1 MHTTVP
7 HRRQRQNGRSDAPAA
22 AFPFRRAPLA
32 ALIAAV
38 SLISAGAY
46 AADPRSVSELEA
58 EIARLQQEIAA
69 KNRGATPAPAAAQ
82 PAAETASQAKDG
94 GQTLET
100 VVVRSRHRLEKL
112 QDVPVSVAVVTG
124 SELAR
129 EGASDLDAVTRRI
142 ANFSWNPGNA
152 RTSSLSI
159 RGLGK
164 QSQTDAMDPSVGFNV
179 DGVAYGYNP
188 LSSFDLFD
196 VDSVEVLRGPQGTLF
211 GRNANLGILRINN
224 KRPTFTPEAD
234 YSFTFGEG
242 QRFIGQG
249 AVGGAI
255 QEDVLAWRGSFRVD
269 RGAGYVK
276 NVEKGY
282 LESTFGNHD
291 RVAGRVQFLLTP
303 TADFNAR
310 LTLEMAPTTGE
321 AFNGKTIYTPTP
333 TTYAN
338 GGATNLNS
346 DASTRLARRWFTQ
359 LPGYSYAGSYLY
371 GGGGNYVNLD
381 HQTPTYT
388 DTKGGSLDLNWT
400 IGDHTLTSIT
410 AYKDFRFQVRN
421 DEGTPFDIT
430 KRGGGH
436 VDKFEQFSQE
446 LRIAS
451 KPGGLVDYQAG
462 LHFQS
467 TKNKYDS
474 NAGFGSDAGAW
485 FASGSQYTT
494 LDANGA
500 GRYLMEN
507 ALNEL
512 QVSPLQKIEN
522 KSTAIFGQANWH
534 LAEPLTITTGAR
546 LTQEN
551 RRNTT
556 SRLIINDG
564 YGAELNPVSVGG
576 VSLGGFN
583 SNATTGVLTGTNT
596 AAQLALADF
605 TASKYFGVAS
615 YSALTDAQRRQ
626 IAAAKAIRKSNIGVL
641 WNETQAET
649 YNKIQPTL
657 LFSPQYKVNEN
668 LTTYVS
674 AQYGEKSGI
683 SQITNGYNNPVKP
696 ERTGSFEAG
705 FKSTLLDKTLVFNA
719 NAYYMKI
726 RDYQQAVQ
734 VYDEYT
740 TNTTADGNTYY
751 TSATGNVPK
760 VKAQGIELDA
770 AYSGFRNTVVRFSGA
785 YNDARYEEFPN
796 AAKPVE
802 LGYLSN
808 PYLDMSGKTLPGA
821 SKFSFSVGAEYR
833 KPVLGDKA
841 FHTSFNTFYTSKYN
855 SDNTLSSYGW
865 VDGHATTDLTI
876 GLGRADRT
884 FDVNLLVK
892 NAFNDTTPLAKT
904 WNTYVPA
911 APRWI
916 GIVFTGKL

>member
-1 MHTTVP
+1 MHPSVHT
-7 HRRQRQNGRSDAPAA
+7 RRQRQTHQRES
-22 AFPFRRAPLA
+22 FPFRRAP
-32 ALIAAV
+32 IAAV
-38 SLISAGAY
+38 IAAISVFSTFSAQ
-46 AADPRSVSELEA
+46 AADSRSATEIEA
-58 EIARLQQEIAA
+58 EIARLQQELAA
-69 KNRGATPAPAAAQ
+69 KRAATAGGQAAATTE
-82 PAAETASQAKDG
+82 AAPSEKAG
-94 GQTLET
+94 GQALET
-100 VVVRSRHRLEKL
+100 IVVRGRHRLEKL
-112 QDVPVSVAVVTG
+112 QDVPVSVAVVSG
-124 SELAR
+124 AELAR

-159 RGLGK
+159 RGIGK

-224 KRPTFTPEAD
+224 KRPTFTPD
-234 YSFTFGEG
+234 SNYSLTIGEG
-242 QRFIGQG
+242 QRVIAEG
-249 AVGGAI
+249 AFGGAI
-255 QEDVLAWRGSFRVD
+255 QDDVLAWRGSFRAD

-291 RVAGRVQFLLTP
+291 RIAGRLQFLLTP
-303 TADFNAR
+303 SADFNAR
-310 LTLEMAPTTGE
+310 LSLEVAPTTGE

-338 GGATNLNS
+338 GAPTNLNS
-346 DASTRLARRWFTQ
+346 DASTRLARRWFNQ
-359 LPGYSYAGSYLY
+359 LPGYSYANSYLY
-371 GGGGNYVNLD
+371 GGGGNNVNLD

-388 DTKGGSLDLNWT
+388 DTKGGALDLNWT

-421 DEGTPFDIT
+421 DDGTPFDIS

-436 VDKFEQFSQE
+436 VDKFSQFSQE

-451 KPGGLVDYQAG
+451 KPGGFVDYQGG

-467 TKNKYDS
+467 TSNRYDS

-485 FASGSQYTT
+485 FASASQYSN

-500 GRYLMEN
+500 GRYLLEN

-534 LAEPLTITTGAR
+534 LSEPLTITTGAR
-546 LTQEN
+546 LTRED
-551 RRNTT
+551 RRNST
-556 SRLIINDG
+556 SRLIIQNG
-564 YGAELNPVSVGG
+564 YGAELNPVSVGNVG
-576 VSLGGFN
+576 LGGFD
-583 SNATTGVLTGTNT
+583 SNATTGVLAAGNT
-596 AAQLALADF
+596 AAQLALADY
-605 TASKYFGVAS
+605 TANKYFGVAS
-615 YSALTDAQRRQ
+615 YSALSDAQRRQ

-641 WNETQAET
+641 WNEVAAESVKKT
-649 YNKIQPTL
+649 QPTL
-657 LFSPQYKVNEN
+657 LFSPQYKINDD
-668 LTTYVS
+668 LSTYFSV
-674 AQYGEKSGI
+674 QYGEKAGI
-683 SQITNGYNNPVKP
+683 AQITNGYNNPVKP
-696 ERTGSFEAG
+696 ERTSSLEAG
-705 FKSTLLDKTLVFNA
+705 FKSTLLNKTLVFNA
-719 NAYYMKI
+719 NFYYMKI

-740 TNTTADGNTYY
+740 TVTTADGNRYY

-760 VKAQGIELDA
+760 VKAQGVEVDA
-770 AYSGFRNTVVRFSGA
+770 AYSGIRNVTLRFSGA

-802 LGYLSN
+802 LGNLSG
-808 PYLDMSGKTLPGA
+808 PYMDMSGKTLPGA
-821 SKFSFSVGAEYR
+821 SKFSFSLGGEYR
-833 KPVLGDKA
+833 KPVLGDKQ
-841 FHTSFNTFYTSKYN
+841 FHASFNTYYFSKFN
-855 SDNTLSSYGW
+855 SDTTLSSYGW
-865 VDGHATTDLTI
+865 VDGTAITDLAV
-876 GLGRADRT
+876 GLGKSDRG
-884 FDVNLLVK
+884 FDVSLLVK
-892 NAFNDTTPLAKT
+892 NAFNDTTPQART

-916 GIVFTGKL
+916 GVVFSGKL